1 MWQNIKD
8 KFQTARDWLK
18 GLLSRLYADILE
30 RLPEG
35 AGSWIA
41 MGFGVLVV
49 VYYVLGAALIYE
61 IDDDLN
67 FRPVAEESRAG
78 SSRAVAVMAG
88 LIEREV
94 NHYGWVMND
103 PFFKPGVLLDN
114 MPNYQKG
121 MFSAFARFSMELRD
135 QLGRARGTSTTDHDL
150 EEAAGLLPYPGDV
163 WIFNFSTS
171 ILPTASAERQYL
183 KARGALVS
191 YNLRLSTGQAV
202 FERRSDNLLA
212 TLDRIALDLGASTAA
227 IDARIENHAASWI
240 DTGADDLFY
249 SVKGQA
255 YAYAVILGALKD
267 DFADVIRDRDLET
280 VYDQML
286 ASLGQ
291 AATLQPLIVAN
302 GEPSSLMIAN
312 HLSTQGFYL
321 LRARA
326 QMREVTNILLK

>member
-1 MWQNIKD
+1 MWQSIKE
-8 KFQTARDWLK
+8 KLTTAKDGLK
-18 GLLSRLYADILE
+18 GWLSNGIQMLIA

-35 AGSWIA
+35 AGVWISVSA
-41 MGFGVLVV
+41 VALVV
-49 VYYVLGAALIYE
+49 LYYVVGAALIYE
-61 IDDDLN
+61 IDDDIN

-78 SSRAVAVMAG
+78 SSRAVAVIAG
-88 LIEREV
+88 LIDREV
-94 NHYGWVMND
+94 NHNGWVLND

-114 MPNYQKG
+114 MPNFQQG

-135 QLGRARGTSTTDHDL
+135 QVGRTRGSSATDPDL
-150 EEAAGLLPYPGDV
+150 ENAAGLLPYPGDV

-171 ILPTASAERQYL
+171 MLPTASAERQYL

-227 IDARIENHAASWI
+227 IDDRIQTHSGDWI
-240 DTGADDLFY
+240 DTGSDDLFY

-255 YAYAVILGALKD
+255 YAYAVILRALRE
-267 DFADVIRDRDLET
+267 DFADVITDRDIET

-286 ASLGQ
+286 ESLSA

-302 GEPSSLMIAN
+302 GDPSSLMIAN
-312 HLSTQGFYL
+312 HLSTQGFLL
-321 LRARA
+321 LRART